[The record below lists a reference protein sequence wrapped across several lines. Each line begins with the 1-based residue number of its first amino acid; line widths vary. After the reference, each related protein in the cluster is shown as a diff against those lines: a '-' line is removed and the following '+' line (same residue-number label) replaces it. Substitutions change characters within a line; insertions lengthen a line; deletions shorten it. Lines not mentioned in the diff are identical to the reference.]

1 MATILDTIL
10 SEKKI
15 EVEQLKTNQ
24 TRLDEGNIHTPRSFV
39 SILEKTD
46 KLAIISEFKR
56 SSPSKGE
63 INSSLDPVEQTSSYV
78 KYGASA
84 VSVLT
89 DHRFFN
95 GSISDLKAARKAIDV
110 PILCKDFIID
120 SIQID
125 VAQNAG
131 ADIILLIVA
140 AMDEKKLVELY
151 QYATNHQLEVLM
163 EVHSED
169 ELKIALKTGAKLIG
183 VNNRNLKTFEVDLSV
198 TEKLAPIVKQ
208 SGAFLISESG
218 IKTLDDVKRV
228 MKAGANGILVGEMLM
243 RAEDLP
249 STLQQMKL
257 PLQRIER

>member
-1 MATILDTIL
+1 MATILDAIL

-15 EVEQLKTNQ
+15 EVENLKMTQ
-24 TRLDEGNIHTPRSFV
+24 TRLDKKNNRTPCSFI
-39 SILEKTD
+39 SILEKSDT
-46 KLAIISEFKR
+46 LTIISEFKR

-63 INSSLDPVEQTSSYV
+63 INSLLDPVEQTSSYV
-78 KYGASA
+78 KCGASA

-95 GSISDLKAARKAIDV
+95 GSISDLKAARKAINV

-120 SIQID
+120 PIQID
-125 VAQNAG
+125 LAKDAG

-151 QYATNHQLEVLM
+151 QYAKYHNLEVLM

-169 ELKIALKTGAKLIG
+169 ELEIALKTGAKLIG

-218 IKTLDDVKRV
+218 IKTIDDVKRV

-257 PLQRIER
+257 PLQRAEI